1 MRYFVYDVFTDTP
14 FGGNQLAIV
23 PDAGALTTAQ
33 MQTIAREFNFSETS
47 FVLPPED
54 PTHTARVRYFTPMR
68 ELPFAGHPTVGTA
81 VMLADQGGPE
91 DGEDMVLEL
100 GVGPLMCQA
109 KDGAASFRTEHPLEV
124 KAHPAAELVC
134 NAIGCEIGN
143 LRGEPV
149 LASLGGDF
157 VYVQIDNRDTL
168 SKLCPNS
175 DAMREGAALYPGNHD
190 FAVYPYVIE
199 GKEAHARMFAPL
211 DGIPE
216 DPATGSAAA
225 PLAALMCR
233 EFGRDI
239 ALTIHQGVDMGR
251 PSRIELTADPKGVTV
266 AGKAVKVMEGN
277 LFI

>member
-23 PDAGALTTAQ
+23 PDAGDLSTEQ
-33 MQTIAREFNFSETS
+33 MQAIAREFNFSETS
-47 FVLPPED
+47 FILPPED
-54 PTHTARVRYFTPMR
+54 PAHTARVRYFTPMR

-81 VMLADQGGPE
+81 VMLADQGGDE
-91 DGEDMVLEL
+91 NMVLEL
-100 GVGPLMCQA
+100 GVGPLTCMA

-134 NAIGCEIGN
+134 NAIGCDIGN
-143 LRGEPV
+143 LRSEPV

-157 VYVQIDNRDTL
+157 VYVQIDNRTTL

-190 FAVYPYVIE
+190 FAVYPYVLD
-199 GKEAHARMFAPL
+199 GNKAHARMFAPL

-233 EFGRDI
+233 ELDRNID
-239 ALTIHQGVDMGR
+239 LTIHQGVDMGR
-251 PSRIELTADPKGVTV
+251 ASRIELTADPKGVTV
-266 AGKAVKVMEGN
+266 AGKAVKVMEGE
-277 LFI
+277 LFL

>member
-23 PDAGALTTAQ
+23 PEAGDLSEAQ

-54 PTHTARVRYFTPMR
+54 PAHTARVRYFTPMR

-81 VMLADQGGPE
+81 VMLSDLGGAN
-91 DGEDMVLEL
+91 DMVLEL
-100 GVGPLMCQA
+100 GVGPLICQA
-109 KDGAASFRTEHPLEV
+109 KEGAASFRTEHPLEI
-124 KAHPAAELVC
+124 KAHPAADLVC
-134 NAIGCEIGN
+134 RAIGCEIGN
-143 LRGEPV
+143 LRSEPV

-157 VYVQIDNRDTL
+157 VYVQLDNRDTL
-168 SKLCPNS
+168 SKLCPNM

-190 FAVYPYVIE
+190 FAVYPFVMD
-199 GKEAHARMFAPL
+199 GKDAHARMFAPL

-225 PLAALMCR
+225 PLASLMCQSL
-233 EFGRDI
+233 GRDI
-239 ALTIHQGVDMGR
+239 ALTVHQGTDMGR
-251 PSRIELTADPKGVTV
+251 PSRIELLADAKGVTV
-266 AGKAVKVMEGN
+266 AGQAVKVMEGT
-277 LFI
+277 LLL